1 MHIWQHLGTKVTSM
15 GGKPLFMISYNRV
28 MQLNQLALDDTA
40 LTEVRQIVS
49 QMI

>member
-1 MHIWQHLGTKVTSM
+1 
-15 GGKPLFMISYNRV
+15 